1 MKYSNKFASKIKAR
15 QALLLLVPA
24 ASIGVAMTTYI
35 SPGTIGKFCFTLTK
49 IWLVVFPILWRLAI
63 EKKAIRLPKI
73 TTKEINYGI
82 VLGLI
87 MSAIIFAAYWFFG
100 RRYLD
105 IEQVRASAIEV
116 GITQANV
123 YFLGVMYWSFINSFI
138 EECVWRG
145 FVYRH
150 CRILYPQLIAIIT
163 SAIFF
168 TLHHIIALFFY
179 LQNPWLAIT
188 SSFGVF
194 AAGVIWS
201 ACYQKSGFY
210 ACYISHILADLAIGW
225 VGWHLLFA

>member
-24 ASIGVAMTTYI
+24 ASIGVAMATYI

-123 YFLGVMYWSFINSFI
+123 YFLGVIYWSFINSFI

-179 LQNPWLAIT
+179 LQNPWLAII